1 LAREQDYQITYNLKA
16 AFQHIKI
23 HPSQTKY
30 LGAAI
35 PKPNGEIPYLIFL
48 NLSFGLS
55 SAVHCITKILKPAN
69 AFLHEKAMRHSIYL
83 DDGRVTAVSQRQTEE
98 HIVFAY
104 NILQKSEFIIEAKKS
119 DQEGDASQSKENLGF
134 IIDTGNMAVRLEE
147 TKKQKQLSLQQVNKT
162 IEYGSKFISDRDL
175 A

>member
-1 LAREQDYQITYNLKA
+1 
-16 AFQHIKI
+16 
-23 HPSQTKY
+23 
-30 LGAAI
+30 
-35 PKPNGEIPYLIFL
+35 
-48 NLSFGLS
+48 
-55 SAVHCITKILKPAN
+55 
-69 AFLHEKAMRHSIYL
+69 
-83 DDGRVTAVSQRQTEE
+83 
-98 HIVFAY
+98 
-104 NILQKSEFIIEAKKS
+104 LQKSEFIIEAKKS